1 MSRKICIVTGS
12 RAEYGLLKGLIG
24 AVAGDPALSLQLIVT
39 GSHLVP
45 EFGMSCRE
53 IEADGFPIARRI
65 EMQLASD
72 TGVGTAKAT
81 GLGIIGFADALTD
94 LQPDIV
100 VLLGDRF
107 ETLAAAVA
115 ALQTGFPIAHLH
127 GGELTQGSID
137 DAMRHAITKMAA
149 LHFVAAEPYRDRVI
163 AMGEPP
169 ERVFLVGGM
178 GIDAIVHTDF
188 ADRAALEHRLGL
200 AFGACTLLVTF
211 HPPTADPGAAGRQ
224 CAELLAALETLPDT
238 RVVFTMANTD
248 AGGREINARLAAFVA
263 HHPARSVLVASLGS
277 RLYLSCMRLVDGIV
291 GNSSSGLLEA
301 PSLGVGT
308 VNIGDR
314 QHGRLRAASV
324 IDCLPER
331 ASILA
336 AIARLYDPE
345 FRACVAGVR
354 NPYGDGGATARV
366 LRVLKETELH
376 GLTRKNF
383 HDLPAAAEHGA
394 HGSEGSG

>member
-1 MSRKICIVTGS
+1 
-12 RAEYGLLKGLIG
+12 
-24 AVAGDPALSLQLIVT
+24 
-39 GSHLVP
+39 
-45 EFGMSCRE
+45 
-53 IEADGFPIARRI
+53 
-65 EMQLASD
+65 
-72 TGVGTAKAT
+72 
-81 GLGIIGFADALTD
+81 
-94 LQPDIV
+94 
-100 VLLGDRF
+100 
-107 ETLAAAVA
+107 
-115 ALQTGFPIAHLH
+115 
-127 GGELTQGSID
+127 
-137 DAMRHAITKMAA
+137 MRHAITKMAA

-188 ADRAALEHRLGL
+188 ADRAALEHRFGL
-200 AFGACTLLVTF
+200 AFGARTLLVTF
-211 HPPTADPGAAGRQ
+211 HPPTADAGAAGRQ
-224 CAELLAALETLPDT
+224 CAELLAALETLLDT
-238 RVVFTMANTD
+238 RSSSPWPTPMPAGARSTPARCIRRASSRAQR
-248 AGGREINARLAAFVA
+248 AGGIAGIAAL
-263 HHPARSVLVASLGS
+263 SLVHAACRRHRRQSLE
-277 RLYLSCMRLVDGIV
+277 
-291 GNSSSGLLEA
+291 GLLEA

-366 LRVLKETELH
+366 LRVLKELELH

-383 HDLPAAAEHGA
+383 HDLPAATARGA
-394 HGSEGSG
+394 HGSEGTG